1 MKYIF
6 LGLSLLLFTFF
17 FYKGL
22 KKDPSI
28 IPSNLIEKDIPDF
41 QLKKTNSFPFFEK
54 SDLLKNK
61 ELKIINFFASWCPP
75 CKIEHPNLIKLSKK
89 FKIYGIAKKDNE
101 SKIYKWLKDSG
112 NPFEGIGLDNDG
124 TTSINWG
131 VYGLP
136 ETFFV
141 SGKGKII
148 YKHVGPIT
156 DNDFKKISKIL
167 SIK

>member
-61 ELKIINFFASWCPP
+61 GIENYKFFCILVPP
-75 CKIEHPNLIKLSKK
+75 AKLS
-89 FKIYGIAKKDNE
+89 IQI
-101 SKIYKWLKDSG
+101 
-112 NPFEGIGLDNDG
+112 
-124 TTSINWG
+124 
-131 VYGLP
+131 
-136 ETFFV
+136 
-141 SGKGKII
+141 
-148 YKHVGPIT
+148 
-156 DNDFKKISKIL
+156 
-167 SIK
+167 

>member
-1 MKYIF
+1 M
-6 LGLSLLLFTFF
+6 S
-17 FYKGL
+17 
-22 KKDPSI
+22 
-28 IPSNLIEKDIPDF
+28 
-41 QLKKTNSFPFFEK
+41 
-54 SDLLKNK
+54 
-61 ELKIINFFASWCPP
+61 P